1 MAAALS
7 PRLRGVLDALPLRP
21 GLRVVELG
29 GAPGALA
36 REIAAAVAPDGH
48 VLVVDR
54 SARGIAL
61 TERACAAEVAAG
73 LLTTR
78 CAAAEEL
85 VLEPGEG
92 RYDLVVANRVGAL
105 DGRHPAAGEQVL
117 TRLADVL
124 TPDGSLW
131 VDGVCQTRS

>member
-1 MAAALS
+1 MAALS
-7 PRLRGVLDALPLRP
+7 PRLRAVLDALPLRP

-36 REIAAAVAPDGH
+36 REVAAAVAPGGH

-54 SARGIAL
+54 SARGVAL

-73 LLTTR
+73 LLSTR
-78 CAAAEEL
+78 RVAAEDL
-85 VLEPGEG
+85 VLEPGEQ

-105 DGRHPAAGEQVL
+105 DGRHPEAGDRVLDRLGAVL
-117 TRLADVL
+117 TAE
-124 TPDGSLW
+124 GSLW
-131 VDGVCQTRS
+131 VDGVRQTRS

>member
-1 MAAALS
+1 MAALS
-7 PRLRGVLDALPLRP
+7 SRLRAVLDALPLRP

-36 REIAAAVAPDGH
+36 REMAAAVAPGGH

-54 SARGIAL
+54 SARGVSL

-73 LLTTR
+73 LLSTR
-78 CAAAEEL
+78 CVAAEDL
-85 VLEPGEG
+85 VLEPGER

-105 DGRHPAAGEQVL
+105 DGRHPDAGERVL
-117 TRLADVL
+117 ERLGDVL
-124 TPDGSLW
+124 TAEGSLW
-131 VDGVCQTRS
+131 VDGVRQTRS